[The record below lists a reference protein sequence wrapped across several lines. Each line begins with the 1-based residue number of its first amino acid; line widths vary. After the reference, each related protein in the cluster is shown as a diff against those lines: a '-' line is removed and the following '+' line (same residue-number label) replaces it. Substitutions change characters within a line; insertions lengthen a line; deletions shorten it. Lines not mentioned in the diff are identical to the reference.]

1 MYKCPQNHD
10 SETADYCSVCG
21 AELAVTPVAAAPAAT
36 AAADAGESGQPCPDC
51 GTPSESPKQ
60 VFCEVCGHNFQ
71 TGSSGVPP
79 IRAAP
84 APAVTSAPAF
94 ATVGAPASVRWGVT
108 VRVDP
113 SLYGVTN
120 PDAPVG
126 QPPQVFSLFD
136 AENLIGRHAPGVRA
150 QVPVHNDS
158 GVSRRHA
165 MLVRSPDGGLSLSDL
180 GSANG
185 TQLNGVDLVPGVAA
199 PLKDGDSI
207 ALGAWTKIVV
217 HAVKTSATGP

>member
-10 SETADYCSVCG
+10 SETADFCSVCG
-21 AELAVTPVAAAPAAT
+21 AELAVASVADAPAGALS
-36 AAADAGESGQPCPDC
+36 DAGESVGRHCPDC

-79 IRAAP
+79 IRAASTTAVGQVDSLP
-84 APAVTSAPAF
+84 VAAAPA
-94 ATVGAPASVRWGVT
+94 ASVRWGVT

-113 SLYGVTN
+113 SLYGVSN
-120 PDAPVG
+120 PEAPVG
-126 QPPQVFSLFD
+126 QPPQVFSLFE
-136 AENLIGRHAPGVRA
+136 AESVIGRHAPGVRA
-150 QVPVHNDS
+150 QVPVHNDP

-165 MLVRSPDGGLSLSDL
+165 ALVRGPDGGLSVSDL

-185 TQLNGVDLVPGVAA
+185 TQLNGVDLVPGVAV
-199 PLKDGDSI
+199 PLQDGDSI

-217 HAVKTSATGP
+217 HAVKTIASA